1 MGVEGSAPVRD
12 REAVAVVEGPDAGSL
27 RRALDLSRRD
37 FSRLTGFSERAIAG
51 WESGER
57 PSAQSH
63 QRLLEI
69 QQLQMALAEVMEPGS
84 IGPWLRQPN
93 SAFQRL
99 KPLEVIERGE
109 IHRLWRMIFYLQSGM
124 PS

>member
-1 MGVEGSAPVRD
+1 MGVQVKISVRH
-12 REAVAVVEGPDAGSL
+12 REAVSVVEGPDAGSL
-27 RRALDLSRRD
+27 RRALGLSRRD

-57 PSAQSH
+57 PSAQSR

-69 QQLQMALAEVMEPGS
+69 QQLQKALSAVMDAGS
-84 IGPWLRQPN
+84 IGPWLLQPN
-93 SAFQRL
+93 SAFQGL

-109 IHRLWRMIFYLQSGM
+109 IHRLRRMIFYLQSGL
-124 PS
+124 PG

>member
-1 MGVEGSAPVRD
+1 MSVEANVPVRD
-12 REAVAVVEGPDAGSL
+12 REAVSFVEGPDAGSL
-27 RRALDLSRRD
+27 RRALGLSRRD

-57 PSAQSH
+57 PSAQSR

-69 QQLQMALAEVMEPGS
+69 QQLRMALAEVMEPGS

-93 SAFQRL
+93 SAFQGL
-99 KPLEVIERGE
+99 KPLEGIDR
-109 IHRLWRMIFYLQSGM
+109 
-124 PS
+124 

>member
-1 MGVEGSAPVRD
+1 MDVEVRAPVLD

-57 PSAQSH
+57 PSAQSQ

-69 QQLQMALAEVMEPGS
+69 QQLQMALAEVMEPAS

-109 IHRLWRMIFYLQSGM
+109 VHRIWRMIFYLQSGV

>member
-1 MGVEGSAPVRD
+1 MDVEVRAPVLD

-57 PSAQSH
+57 PSAQSR

-69 QQLQMALAEVMEPGS
+69 QQLQMALAEVMEPAS

-93 SAFQRL
+93 SAFQGL

-109 IHRLWRMIFYLQSGM
+109 IHRIWRMIFYLQSGV

>member
-1 MGVEGSAPVRD
+1 MGVDVIAPVRD
-12 REAVAVVEGPDAGSL
+12 REAVSVVEGPDAGSL
-27 RRALDLSRRD
+27 RRAMGLSRRD

-57 PSAQSH
+57 PSAQSR

-69 QQLQMALAEVMEPGS
+69 QQFQRALAEVMEPGS

-93 SAFQRL
+93 AAFQGF

-109 IHRLWRMIFYLQSGM
+109 VYRIWRMIFYLQSGV
-124 PS
+124 PG